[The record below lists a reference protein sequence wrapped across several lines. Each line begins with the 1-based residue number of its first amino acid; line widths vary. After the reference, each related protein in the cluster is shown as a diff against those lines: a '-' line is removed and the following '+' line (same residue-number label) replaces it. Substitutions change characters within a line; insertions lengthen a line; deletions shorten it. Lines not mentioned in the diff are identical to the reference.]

1 MVSPPLAPS
10 HSATHLVLCDYGALG
25 TAYVETDP
33 EAAGRD
39 AIVRDLIAGEYE
51 KPLRVIALYPAG
63 PGPGP
68 VPGKTPPP
76 PPPPGARGEP
86 QLPPRPQPRR
96 GAHSV
101 TGIAPLRRGI
111 GDRNYG
117 A

>member
-51 KPLRVIALYPAG
+51 KPLRVIAFDTEQGWSRDVSKEITAAVLQA
-63 PGPGP
+63 
-68 VPGKTPPP
+68 VRDEGKHDL
-76 PPPPGARGEP
+76 PPGTHAFVA
-86 QLPPRPQPRR
+86 
-96 GAHSV
+96 AH
-101 TGIAPLRRGI
+101 IPL
-111 GDRNYG
+111 